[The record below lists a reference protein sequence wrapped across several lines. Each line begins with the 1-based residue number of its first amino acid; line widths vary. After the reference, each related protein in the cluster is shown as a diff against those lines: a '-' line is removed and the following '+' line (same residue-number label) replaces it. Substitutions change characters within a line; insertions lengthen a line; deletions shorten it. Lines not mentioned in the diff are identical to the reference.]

1 MTLDKKVQEVK
12 MIDNNTFA
20 TQITAL
26 NANGKT
32 ALGNNALGGNAL
44 FGITQNGGLDFL
56 SALLGNL
63 EAPEGEVKNEKSA
76 NNNANTSS
84 TIKNEKTDLALLQL
98 ALLGQ
103 DADKSL
109 EEKLGE
115 LKIEQLANTKENRIT
130 QLTKMIEHLTS
141 GLPDQSFQ
149 NGTIENLVNRLE
161 KRLAKLETNLDT
173 LRMGEFENDDAPFKA
188 LIATGLNPAQLTKI
202 TERIQEVENKLGR
215 ELTVEDLIAG
225 VGNIIPAAGNKD
237 QEFAV
242 TDALSILITQS
253 QRNNEEQ
260 RLELEKKLAQDIEK
274 EIAKNDNSNGGLGN
288 VVNPLLENKV
298 SLPQTNATSANLNGL
313 TDAMDTTTNLPL
325 NAVTEEIAMRLSNGD
340 YKALFGA
347 SQKINASLAKMDMGN
362 AAPIANNAAATQSV
376 QSLLTF
382 NFADSLASAM
392 TLGETLGFDIQTGA
406 PFNMPM
412 QAAAMVSANAQAGQT
427 HPATQ
432 MVAAQITKS
441 AANGNTKQMTLQL
454 DPPELGRVEVRLEFG
469 DEHMVKANII
479 VEKPETLL
487 MLQRDANALE
497 RALQNAGLETD
508 SGSLDFSMAE
518 DGHAFN
524 SDRDGDS
531 RNGGTGNGSDTSN
544 DNEELDLIQTNM
556 TWDVDPETGH
566 VHYNILA

>member
-1 MTLDKKVQEVK
+1 
-12 MIDNNTFA
+12 MIDNNIFT
-20 TQITAL
+20 TQVTAL
-26 NANGKT
+26 SANGKSGQ
-32 ALGNNALGGNAL
+32 GNNVLGGNAL
-44 FGITQNGGLDFL
+44 FGITENGGLDFL

-76 NNNANTSS
+76 NNNVNTS
-84 TIKNEKTDLALLQL
+84 TTVKNEKTDLALLQL

-141 GLPDQSFQ
+141 GLPEQTIQ
-149 NGTIENLVNRLE
+149 TGTIENLVNRLE
-161 KRLAKLETNLDT
+161 KRLATLETNLDT
-173 LRMGEFENDDAPFKA
+173 LRIGEFQNDDAPFKA

-225 VGNIIPAAGNKD
+225 VGNIIPAAGD
-237 QEFAV
+237 EDHEFAV
-242 TDALSILITQS
+242 TDSLSILITQS
-253 QRNNEEQ
+253 QKNNEEQ

-274 EIAKNDNSNGGLGN
+274 EISDTNNQNIGLGGA
-288 VVNPLLENKV
+288 VNTLLDNQS
-298 SLPQTNATSANLNGL
+298 SLPQSNPVSSNINGL
-313 TDAMDTTTNLPL
+313 VDGKDATTNLPL
-325 NAVTEEIAMRLSNGD
+325 NAVTEEIAARLSNGD

-347 SQKINASLAKMDMGN
+347 SKKINASLAKMDLSNG
-362 AAPIANNAAATQSV
+362 AALANNAAATQTNP
-376 QSLLTF
+376 SLLTF
-382 NFADSLASAM
+382 NFSQTLASA
-392 TLGETLGFDIQTGA
+392 TILGEALGFDIQTGA
-406 PFNMPM
+406 PFNIPM

-441 AANGNTKQMTLQL
+441 AANGETKQMTLRL
-454 DPPELGRVEVRLEFG
+454 DPPELGRVEIRLEFG
-469 DEHMVKANII
+469 DERMVKANII

-518 DGHAFN
+518 DGHDFN

-531 RNGGTGNGSDTSN
+531 RNGGTGNSDGAN
-544 DNEELDLIQTNM
+544 DNEELELIETNM
-556 TWDVDPETGH
+556 TWDVDPQTGH